1 LFATGCTSDANCVIG
16 TKCEIHKNWSQCV
29 VDESVQQDSGNC
41 KFAKFCGKLTNK
53 EGICRELKQCQSYE
67 ECVASVDFLLLNSTS
82 LPIVT
87 PVSILIESP
96 TVPTLTPTSISTS
109 LPTLTTSAPSSITT
123 YRNISTL
130 AGNGIQGFSGD
141 DGLATNAQVNNLFGL
156 SIDTIGNVYFAD
168 NDNHVIRKVAKT
180 SNIITTI
187 AGNNVGGY
195 SGDGG
200 FATNAKLYTPHDV
213 VVDTIGFFFFFFF
226 LIFFLKNL

>member
-1 LFATGCTSDANCVIG
+1 VNSLKLCLFATGCTSDANCVIG

-41 KFAKFCGKLTNK
+41 KFSKFCGPLKNK

-67 ECVASVDFLLLNSTS
+67 ECVASVDLLLLNSTS
-82 LPIVT
+82 LPIAT
-87 PVSILIESP
+87 PVSIPIESP
-96 TVPTLTPTSISTS
+96 SLRTLTPTLIPTS
-109 LPTLTTSAPSSITT
+109 LPTLTPTSAPSSITT
-123 YRNISTL
+123 YKNISTF

-141 DGLATNAQVNNLFGL
+141 NGLAINAQVNAVTGL

-168 NDNHVIRKVAKT
+168 YNNHVIRKVTKT

-187 AGNNVGGY
+187 AGNHVVGY

-200 FATNAKLYTPHDV
+200 FATSAQLYWPNDV
-213 VVDTIGFFFFFFF
+213 VVDTIGFFI
-226 LIFFLKNL
+226 LI